1 MADDRAG
8 ASTTANASGGNRE
21 QVPSPAPLLSAVSEK
36 RPFIRRRC
44 IRRPTY
50 GIHHTP
56 DWNLPKKGSRRPRP
70 CHRSVKSPSG
80 DSCMR
85 ELNAAQSPLTMGNC
99 AQPEMTGSRFDCPG
113 SESLG
118 APQISNKK
126 PLPAAG
132 AHNRFVVADGLRGRG
147 IWRNS
152 IQAVVAHHLEDDVD
166 QHSSDVALP
175 PEPGLSR
182 VFRLLLG

>member
-56 DWNLPKKGSRRPRP
+56 DWNLPKKRFP
-70 CHRSVKSPSG
+70 KSPLLG
-80 DSCMR
+80 NDSCMRR
-85 ELNAAQSPLTMGNC
+85 ELNAAQSPLTMGNY
-99 AQPEMTGSRFDCPG
+99 AQPEMAGSRFDCPG

-118 APQISNKK
+118 ASQISNKK

-132 AHNRFVVADGLRGRG
+132 AHNRFVVEDGLRGRG
-147 IWRNS
+147 IW
-152 IQAVVAHHLEDDVD
+152 LEF
-166 QHSSDVALP
+166 HPGCCCPSS
-175 PEPGLSR
+175 GR
-182 VFRLLLG
+182 